1 MGAGASSKTA
11 FEADAERYASK
22 AKAEAKDAEAH
33 AAAMA
38 TTVKGLALAEKHELH
53 VHCQK
58 TINAFMD
65 DFGAAVG
72 ALGLADAVG
81 VSVDFTLFGSDVS
94 AGRTPL
100 SLGKRMPT
108 WKSLADHPSA
118 PPAKGRAP
126 GKFCAEV
133 VAELEKALLGFV
145 KHLEALVVHTVVG
158 FEHAAAFCFS
168 DLSFSVALDPVP
180 MLQESINLTATV
192 SIDAS
197 KLGEPAAS

>member
-58 TINAFMD
+58 TIN
-65 DFGAAVG
+65 
-72 ALGLADAVG
+72 
-81 VSVDFTLFGSDVS
+81 TDVS

-100 SLGKRMPT
+100 SLGKCMPT

-133 VAELEKALLGFV
+133 VAELEEALLGFV